1 MTEEEKAAQEAA
13 VLKAKNEAQE
23 AVKKMAEEAAKATVE
38 ENQKAVNEKLEAIE
52 KAMAEGVKTKEDIAT
67 LNKNIAEMQ
76 ARIKAISQTGKGA
89 GNTKSFNELL
99 AEAIEDNAEAI
110 KSHSKGKEVTIVMKD
125 VGDMSLAA
133 NYPNA
138 GALIQEQQTGLIAT
152 PYERLSIADL
162 LPRATSTANS
172 VIYPKENGG
181 EGAVAFWDKTGN
193 KAQVDYDFTSQVAA
207 FKWLAGIVVVDREML
222 DDIPWLTGYLQSKLL
237 AGLKKA
243 ENSLVIDGT
252 TDAVNPVTGLL
263 AAATAYDGSY
273 TSMAEKLVDAAY
285 GQIPEKTFDFYRPTN
300 AILHPRDVVAV
311 ALNKASGSGEFDLP
325 PGSISFAN
333 GQLNITGLQTTSS
346 TDVAKDDF
354 LVFDKAATMFI
365 SRMAPEIRMYDDS
378 ELAKVNKVMFRIESR
393 ASLAIFNNNAIVKGV
408 EVVEGE

>member
-13 VLKAKNEAQE
+13 VLKAKTEAQE
-23 AVKKMAEEAAKATVE
+23 AVKKMAQEAAKATVE

-52 KAMAEGVKTKEDIAT
+52 KAMAEGVKTKEDIAA

-76 ARIKAISQTGKGA
+76 ARVKAISQTEKSNGKE
-89 GNTKSFNELL
+89 KPFNQLL
-99 AEAIEDNAEAI
+99 AEAIEENAEAI
-110 KSHSKGKEVTIVMKD
+110 KSHSKGKEVSIVMKA
-125 VGDMSLAA
+125 VGDMSIAA
-133 NYPNA
+133 NFPTA
-138 GALIQEQQTGLIAT
+138 GALIQDQQTGLIAT

-172 VIYPKENGG
+172 VIYPKENGS
-181 EGAVAFWDKTGN
+181 EGGVAFWDKSGS
-193 KAQVDYDFTSQVAA
+193 KAKVDYDFISQVAA
-207 FKWLAGIVVVDREML
+207 FKWLAGIVVVEREML

-243 ENSLVIDGT
+243 ENSLVLDGT
-252 TDAVNPVTGLL
+252 ADTNTNPVTGLL
-263 AAATAYDGSY
+263 AAATTYDGTY
-273 TSMAEKLVDAAY
+273 TVLAEKIVDAAY

-300 AILHPRDVVAV
+300 AILHPRDIVKV
-311 ALNKASGSGEFDLP
+311 ALNKAAGSGEFDLP
-325 PGSISFAN
+325 AGSISFAN
-333 GQLNITGLQTTSS
+333 GQLNITGLQTISS
-346 TDVAKDDF
+346 TDVDKDDF

-365 SRMAPEIRMYDDS
+365 SRMNPEIRMYDDS

-408 EVVEGE
+408 EVTGN